1 MTALEE
7 AAGPPDHPDV
17 SAWEKPGFLLWH
29 ATLRWQRLVTAT
41 LKPIGLTHVQF
52 VLLASTWFLESRT
65 GPPSQRELA
74 DHAGTDAMMTSQ
86 VLRSLEAAGL
96 MERHPDPTD
105 ARIKRLTVT
114 APGHRAAADALA
126 AVDAVDTQFF
136 GATRDRADLV
146 AWLLTLAGGDPAAS
160 PLDV

>member
-29 ATLRWQRLVTAT
+29 ATLRWQRLITAT